1 MVFSKGLYDGLDLAE
16 PLLHQG
22 GTSMPHPS
30 TSRTLKWASDS
41 SSCVELDGE
50 GVADLL
56 PGGDGE
62 LWVMPLLMPIWE
74 MSWDWLRALMWL
86 ASIAGRPSRCPGRPE
101 S

>member
-1 MVFSKGLYDGLDLAE
+1 M
-16 PLLHQG
+16 
-22 GTSMPHPS
+22 
-30 TSRTLKWASDS
+30 
-41 SSCVELDGE
+41 ELEGE

-62 LWVMPLLMPIWE
+62 LWLMLLRMPIWE

-86 ASIAGRPSRCPGRPE
+86 ASMAGRPSSGPGRLE